1 MTGSRAGSGPGEQE
15 GAREGAV
22 ELAATVAE
30 RGTDL
35 ALQVRPGEVVAVLGA
50 NGAGKSTLLALL
62 AGLLHPDTGRIRL
75 DGRVLVDTATGMWVP
90 PHRRRVVLLAQQ
102 ALLFPHLTVA
112 ENVAFGPRSRGAGR
126 SAARAVAD
134 RWLAAVDA
142 TEFAARS
149 PAELSGG
156 QAQRVAI
163 ARALAADPAVLLLDE
178 PMAALDVAVA
188 PAVRTLL
195 RRVLRETGRTAL
207 LVTHDLIDALSLAD
221 RVVVLGAGSI
231 VEDGPTRTVLAQP
244 RSAFTARIAGVN
256 LIAGVAGSGDLSGHL
271 GGHFGGQLGGHLVT
285 ADGTRIAGL
294 VDPGCRPGDD
304 AVAVFRPSAVAV
316 HLTDPGGS
324 PRNHLPVTLTELEP
338 RGDVVRLHTAP
349 VPGAGGL
356 LADVTVAAA
365 ADLGLQP
372 GASVFCAIKATE
384 VTIYAAAP
392 APGGP

>member
-1 MTGSRAGSGPGEQE
+1 MTGPRAG
-15 GAREGAV
+15 ARDGAV
-22 ELAATVAE
+22 ELTATVAE
-30 RGTDL
+30 RGSDL
-35 ALQVRPGEVVAVLGA
+35 RLRVRPGEVVAVLGA

-62 AGLLHPDTGRIRL
+62 AGLLHPDAGRISL
-75 DGRVLVDTATGMWVP
+75 DGRVLVDTATGVWVP
-90 PHRRRVVLLAQQ
+90 PHHRRVVLLAQQ

-126 SAARAVAD
+126 SAARAAAD

-142 TEFAARS
+142 TEFAGRT
-149 PAELSGG
+149 PAQLSGG

-195 RRVLRETGRTAL
+195 RRVLRESGRTAL

-221 RVVVLGAGSI
+221 RVVVLEAGSV

-256 LIAGVAGSGDLSGHL
+256 LIAGVSDGR
-271 GGHFGGQLGGHLVT
+271 HLVT
-285 ADGTRIAGL
+285 SDGTRIAGRF
-294 VDPGCRPGDD
+294 DPGCRPGDE
-304 AVAVFRPSAVAV
+304 AVAVFRPTAVAV
-316 HLTDPGGS
+316 HLVDPGGS
-324 PRNHLPVTLTELEP
+324 PRNHLPATLTELEP

-356 LADVTVAAA
+356 LADVTIAAA
-365 ADLGLQP
+365 ADLALQP
-372 GASVFCAIKATE
+372 GAAVFCAVKATE
-384 VTIYAAAP
+384 VTIYAGAATTG
-392 APGGP
+392 AC